1 MTASARATLGYLP
14 QADGSAFFSQGR
26 TQIIASVNGPIEV
39 RPRDELPQEAFVELT
54 VRPSAGVTSVREKF
68 LESRI
73 LSALKPI
80 ILRSNHPRTLIQVT
94 IQIVQSADEDPNAMM
109 LLSPALNAASLA
121 LMDAGVPLKCML
133 SSTTI
138 ALIGRD
144 VVIHPEVK
152 DVKRADSVHVFAFGL
167 ARWFD
172 SGRSFKKGMELAFL
186 ESQGRFDIEDLE
198 TIGELAKNL
207 CSWNEQEEMLL
218 DGSGDERI
226 GELMQEWVREKIER
240 DLMYRK

>member
-1 MTASARATLGYLP
+1 MYQPL
-14 QADGSAFFSQGR
+14 SAFPTSI
-26 TQIIASVNGPIEV
+26 TQ
-39 RPRDELPQEAFVELT
+39 LT
-54 VRPSAGVTSVREKF
+54 ALSPPSAVREKF

-80 ILRSNHPRTLIQVT
+80 ILRSNHPRTLIQMS
-94 IQIVQSADEDPNAMM
+94 IQIVQSADEDSNSAMM

-138 ALIGRD
+138 ALIGSN
-144 VVIHPEVK
+144 VVIHPGVK

-167 ARWFD
+167 VRWFD

-207 CSWNEQEEMLL
+207 CSWKEQEDMLL
-218 DGSGDERI
+218 EGSEGERI

-240 DLMYRK
+240 DLRYRE